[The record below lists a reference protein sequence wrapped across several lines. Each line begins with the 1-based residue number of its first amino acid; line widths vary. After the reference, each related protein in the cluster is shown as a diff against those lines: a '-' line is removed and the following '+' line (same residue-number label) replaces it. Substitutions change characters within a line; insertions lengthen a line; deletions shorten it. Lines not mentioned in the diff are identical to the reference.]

1 MKTTGWVFTIIGI
14 LSFIGA
20 ASQGDNTFGPL
31 FWIGLGITLIYFGT
45 KKEETK
51 SYSIQTSNQTV
62 SNSQVISTQKSQY
75 KNISTLTEK
84 KPKSFWESYKEQ
96 NPIKAHDLEILYGE
110 SFNKL
115 SESDIKERIRSVE
128 RAANSQECKISQL
141 KTNVHKYFDKTIPEI
156 GGDALREFMIQI
168 QQKDLTEGH
177 VKNKNSFIPKK
188 YLQPDRYNNVDGIW
202 EAEYTDIKGEK
213 YFVAP
218 KIERGRED
226 YYDEGGTN
234 ANTPGLV
241 VYSESG
247 RKGVYSD
254 ADGLPFTEPTKSYV
268 QFMLK
273 FETRLEGYCRNAG
286 LQYLWYHGFNECQ
299 EYWETDLENGDV
311 LFVLKVNGQNVWT
324 GHVQM
329 RN

>member
-31 FWIGLGITLIYFGT
+31 FWIGLGITLIFFGT

-51 SYSIQTSNQTV
+51 TYSMQSSNQTV
-62 SNSQVISTQKSQY
+62 SNSQVISPRQSQY

-96 NPIKAHDLEILYGE
+96 NPTKAHDLEILYGE

-128 RAANSQECKISQL
+128 RDATSQECKISQL

-177 VKNKNSFIPKK
+177 VKNKNSFTTLCIKWLDQYVDEREKRLPVEFLFREKIRHTIIQGVEALNSMGNEYLDGINAYLYINNLQQKMKGADSLDAMDALLKTRGFSAYRIIDEEVNKALKK
-188 YLQPDRYNNVDGIW
+188 YCGMN
-202 EAEYTDIKGEK
+202 
-213 YFVAP
+213 
-218 KIERGRED
+218 IE
-226 YYDEGGTN
+226 
-234 ANTPGLV
+234 
-241 VYSESG
+241 
-247 RKGVYSD
+247 
-254 ADGLPFTEPTKSYV
+254 
-268 QFMLK
+268 
-273 FETRLEGYCRNAG
+273 
-286 LQYLWYHGFNECQ
+286 
-299 EYWETDLENGDV
+299 
-311 LFVLKVNGQNVWT
+311 
-324 GHVQM
+324 
-329 RN
+329 

>member
-128 RAANSQECKISQL
+128 RAANSQKCKISQL

-177 VKNKNSFIPKK
+177 VKNKNSFTTLCIKWLDQYVDEREKRLPVEFLFREKIRHTIIQGVEALNSMGNEYLDGINTYLYINNLQQKMKGADSLDAMDALLKTRGFSAYKIIDEEVSKALKK
-188 YLQPDRYNNVDGIW
+188 YCGMN
-202 EAEYTDIKGEK
+202 
-213 YFVAP
+213 
-218 KIERGRED
+218 IE
-226 YYDEGGTN
+226 
-234 ANTPGLV
+234 
-241 VYSESG
+241 
-247 RKGVYSD
+247 
-254 ADGLPFTEPTKSYV
+254 
-268 QFMLK
+268 
-273 FETRLEGYCRNAG
+273 
-286 LQYLWYHGFNECQ
+286 
-299 EYWETDLENGDV
+299 
-311 LFVLKVNGQNVWT
+311 
-324 GHVQM
+324 
-329 RN
+329 